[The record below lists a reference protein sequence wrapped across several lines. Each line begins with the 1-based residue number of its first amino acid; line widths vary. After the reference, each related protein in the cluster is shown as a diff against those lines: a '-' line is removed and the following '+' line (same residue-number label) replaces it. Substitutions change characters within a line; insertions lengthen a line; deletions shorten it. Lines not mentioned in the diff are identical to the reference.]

1 MESSKD
7 GGGPSTSLLDDLLKE
22 KRIKVFLPDENLV
35 WVTADIITEVKQG
48 HFDVEVT
55 DEDFPKGSGRR
66 KVITMKSLC
75 RPMDVLPLQNEHLEQ
90 SGVNDMIHLNY
101 LHEAS
106 ILDNLRRRFA
116 HKLPYTY
123 TGDICIAVNPYH
135 WLDIYTE
142 QLQESHKEKM
152 RHESPPHAYSTSSV
166 AYRGLRDYAKN
177 QSILVSGE
185 SGAGKTETVKILM
198 SHLAHISGRKNDKTI
213 AKVLEANPLLESFG
227 NAKTA
232 RNDNSS
238 RFGKFT
244 QLQFDQ
250 FTVLAGSKCVTYL
263 LEKSRVVTQN
273 DLERNYH
280 IFHQVFASPDA
291 FKQSLFLSNMNA
303 ASFRYTSRGDTTTK
317 FIEGV
322 SDGDR
327 FAQTMGALELLG
339 VGKEKRELVTRILA
353 GILFLGE
360 VVFTGDSDK
369 SSVTVDPNAE
379 KCCALL
385 GLSVADF
392 ANMTTVRNIE
402 VSGQRMT
409 VHLSLREASDGRDAL
424 AKDIY
429 EHLFQWLVLVV
440 NDSTSASAPG
450 IAEQNRTISLL
461 DIFGFESF
469 KVNRFEQLC
478 INFAN
483 EKLQQK
489 FTQDVFQTVQE
500 EYKSEGLEWELISYK
515 DNSDV
520 LDLLEGRLGVW
531 AMLNEECLMPQGS
544 DGKYL
549 GKLSSACSRH
559 PCFGTSVHMARD
571 EFSIQHFAGKVLYNV
586 TGFVERN
593 RDALPSEMKALMQT
607 SKNDVLCQIYSLDV
621 AAVGETDS
629 SSFSA
634 EGGSSRDSSSS
645 SSRPR
650 GSFSQG
656 RSSSQP
662 QRRASFMKADT
673 VTTKFRAQLLQLME
687 VISLTDVQY
696 VRCIKPNSKKSKELF
711 DRNMVVG
718 QLRCAGMIEAIRI
731 SRAAYPYRI
740 THSDFTERFGGLRSG
755 SWLRR
760 HGGTSPLSQCKA
772 LLEDVLPP
780 EMQPS
785 GSGSK
790 DKQYELG
797 KTRVYFSSGVLEHLE
812 SVRGNLIFRHIG
824 SIQRVWRGT
833 SVRRWYLHLRRSAVL
848 TQAAV
853 RGFLARLLAFK
864 ARFAILMTQTLF
876 RGWRARR
883 RFRKMQ
889 IAYLTVKLQSW
900 ARMVPLRRFFVR
912 LRRAASTVG
921 ARVKMRLQR
930 KKFVEMLHEAR
941 ENAKMATQ
949 LDALRRRL
957 QDEAAQRAALENE
970 VKRAAAAAAAPAS
983 FSSSSHSALA
993 VPTNEIEALEHLRSE
1008 LGKQQRRVEHLAAE
1022 NESLRQGLRGGTRL
1036 MDLKE
1041 GALAVGRV
1049 ALEDLEREKAH
1060 LVTEK
1065 DKMARV
1071 NAQYN
1076 LEKSVLMD
1084 SLLELGN
1091 DVDEAQRKTAEFF
1104 RRFIAERQIRKA
1116 QHQATCDFLAA
1127 RGVGSDILAVRSPLP

>member
-1 MESSKD
+1 MEARVD
-7 GGGPSTSLLDDLLKE
+7 AGAPSTSILDDLLKE

-48 HFDVEVT
+48 HFDVEIT

-280 IFHQVFASPDA
+280 IFHQVFAAPDA
-291 FKQSLFLSNMNA
+291 FKQSLFLTNMNA
-303 ASFRYTSRGDTTTK
+303 ASFRYTSRGDTTTR

-327 FAQTMGALELLG
+327 FSQTMGALELLG
-339 VGKEKRELVTRILA
+339 VGQEKRELVTRILA

-369 SSVTVDPNAE
+369 SSVAVDSNAE

-402 VSGQRMT
+402 VSGQRMI

-469 KVNRFEQLC
+469 KVNRFEQLYV
-478 INFAN
+478 
-483 EKLQQK
+483 LLR
-489 FTQDVFQTVQE
+489 
-500 EYKSEGLEWELISYK
+500 GLPGILPY
-515 DNSDV
+515 NS
-520 LDLLEGRLGVW
+520 
-531 AMLNEECLMPQGS
+531 
-544 DGKYL
+544 
-549 GKLSSACSRH
+549 
-559 PCFGTSVHMARD
+559 
-571 EFSIQHFAGKVLYNV
+571 
-586 TGFVERN
+586 
-593 RDALPSEMKALMQT
+593 
-607 SKNDVLCQIYSLDV
+607 
-621 AAVGETDS
+621 
-629 SSFSA
+629 
-634 EGGSSRDSSSS
+634 
-645 SSRPR
+645 
-650 GSFSQG
+650 
-656 RSSSQP
+656 
-662 QRRASFMKADT
+662 
-673 VTTKFRAQLLQLME
+673 QL
-687 VISLTDVQY
+687 
-696 VRCIKPNSKKSKELF
+696 
-711 DRNMVVG
+711 
-718 QLRCAGMIEAIRI
+718 
-731 SRAAYPYRI
+731 
-740 THSDFTERFGGLRSG
+740 
-755 SWLRR
+755 
-760 HGGTSPLSQCKA
+760 TSPSLPLAPSLS
-772 LLEDVLPP
+772 
-780 EMQPS
+780 
-785 GSGSK
+785 
-790 DKQYELG
+790 
-797 KTRVYFSSGVLEHLE
+797 
-812 SVRGNLIFRHIG
+812 
-824 SIQRVWRGT
+824 
-833 SVRRWYLHLRRSAVL
+833 
-848 TQAAV
+848 
-853 RGFLARLLAFK
+853 
-864 ARFAILMTQTLF
+864 
-876 RGWRARR
+876 
-883 RFRKMQ
+883 
-889 IAYLTVKLQSW
+889 
-900 ARMVPLRRFFVR
+900 
-912 LRRAASTVG
+912 
-921 ARVKMRLQR
+921 
-930 KKFVEMLHEAR
+930 
-941 ENAKMATQ
+941 
-949 LDALRRRL
+949 
-957 QDEAAQRAALENE
+957 
-970 VKRAAAAAAAPAS
+970 
-983 FSSSSHSALA
+983 
-993 VPTNEIEALEHLRSE
+993 
-1008 LGKQQRRVEHLAAE
+1008 
-1022 NESLRQGLRGGTRL
+1022 
-1036 MDLKE
+1036 
-1041 GALAVGRV
+1041 
-1049 ALEDLEREKAH
+1049 
-1060 LVTEK
+1060 
-1065 DKMARV
+1065 
-1071 NAQYN
+1071 
-1076 LEKSVLMD
+1076 
-1084 SLLELGN
+1084 
-1091 DVDEAQRKTAEFF
+1091 
-1104 RRFIAERQIRKA
+1104 
-1116 QHQATCDFLAA
+1116 
-1127 RGVGSDILAVRSPLP
+1127 